1 MEDSRIIELFFQRNE
16 QAIRETAAKYGP
28 YCMQISRNILND
40 PHDCEE
46 NVNDTY
52 LQTWNSIPPQ
62 RPDTLKAY
70 LAKIT
75 RNLALNRFQADHA
88 QKRGSG
94 EFCLSLEELGDC
106 TPSAVSVENGVQMAE
121 LSKSISRFLRSEPP
135 EARKVFVCRYFYSE
149 SIADI
154 SRRFSCSSSKV
165 KSMLLRSRNRL
176 KKHLTEEG
184 FFEK

>member
-16 QAIRETAAKYGP
+16 QAIRETAVKYGP
-28 YCMQISRNILND
+28 YCMQISKNILSN

-62 RPDTLKAY
+62 RPNALKAY

-75 RNLALNRFQADHA
+75 RNLALNRFNADHA
-88 QKRGSG
+88 QKRGNG

-106 TPSAVSVENGVQMAE
+106 TPSTVSVENGVQMAE

-154 SRRFSCSSSKV
+154 SRRFACSDSKV

-184 FFEK
+184 YFEK

>member
-16 QAIRETAAKYGP
+16 QAIRETAEKYGP
-28 YCMQISRNILND
+28 YCLRISRNILND

-52 LQTWNSIPPQ
+52 LQAWYSIPPQ
-62 RPDTLKAY
+62 RPAVLKAY

-75 RNLALNRFQADHA
+75 RNLALNRFNADHA
-88 QKRGSG
+88 QKRGNG

-106 TPSAVSVENGVQMAE
+106 TPSGVSLENDIQMAE

-135 EARKVFVCRYFYSE
+135 EARNVFVCRYFYSE

-154 SRRFSCSSSKV
+154 SRRFAYSSSKV

-184 FFEK
+184 YFEK